1 MGPDEDKN
9 YTDPVIMHLNP
20 ETGEW
25 EEVGKL
31 KDIKEIKGD
40 IPICKELKDMG
51 INSFEDLKTTFKGT
65 LKIDDRDVEYMVLP
79 VQLHFDIMESSF
91 RYVPVR
97 NNMVFYANDYDSVI
111 NGMIKRFGAVIK
123 IIDPDRRRI
132 LLANGSIDLASII
145 TRLYERNCDNGHVW
159 SIPKIVEAFEPI
171 NTTCKNYEVYFI
183 IKVR

>member
-1 MGPDEDKN
+1 MGPDEERN
-9 YTDPVIMHLNP
+9 YADPVIMHLNP

-40 IPICKELKDMG
+40 IPICKKLKNIG
-51 INSFEDLKTTFKGT
+51 IDGFKGT

-79 VQLHFDIMESSF
+79 AQLHFDVKESSF

-97 NNMVFYANDYDSVI
+97 NNTVFYANDYDSVI
-111 NGMIKRFGAVIK
+111 NGMIKRFGTVVK
-123 IIDPDRRRI
+123 IIEPDRRRI
-132 LLANGSIDLASII
+132 LLANGSMDLANII
-145 TRLYERNCDNGHVW
+145 TRLYECNCENGHVW
-159 SIPKIVEAFEPI
+159 SIPKIVEVFEPI
-171 NTTCKNYEVYFI
+171 NTICENYTMYFI